1 MFEKTRL
8 NVLLLSYFIVYSC
21 FSISYNLFFHV
32 LLSCDLIE
40 FYALSYS
47 IFAKFNII
55 HKTLLNKL

>member
-8 NVLLLSYFIVYSC
+8 IVLLLSYFVVHIC
-21 FSISYNLFFHV
+21 FSISYNLFFNV

-40 FYALSYS
+40 FLTLSYS